1 MTVVPREPHAAR
13 TIRQRTLSSPQ
24 VWYAGGVFLI
34 LAMAALRLASAFFL
48 PVFASALLALLLAP
62 PVRWL
67 TKRRVPIG
75 LAAGIVILAMVGVVG
90 MTLFTLARPAAAWIS
105 RAPETMEQAQEKI
118 QKVIAPIYSLQ
129 ATAAKVQQ
137 VTASPVSGEK
147 PKTQVEVA
155 PAGMLSRVSGTTIG
169 VFGAVST
176 VLFLTFFLLAA
187 GERFSEKLSDIMP
200 ERHRRETIAALRD
213 MQSQM
218 STYLST
224 SVLIRSGL
232 GLATWGVLKLVG
244 LPNPGLWGAT
254 AAVLNF
260 IPYLG
265 SLAMLIIIAVASLVT
280 FDDTHHVLLAVG
292 GFFIVSILEGNVV
305 TPMLLGHRLPL
316 NAVAIFVGLLFW
328 GWIWGI
334 TGAVL
339 AVPLMVMIKVISD
352 RVKALEPL
360 GVILGS

>member
-1 MTVVPREPHAAR
+1 MTVTPRSPRAPHTLR
-13 TIRQRTLSSPQ
+13 PRTLTHPEI
-24 VWYAGGVFLI
+24 WFAAGIFLI

-48 PVFASALLALLLAP
+48 PVAASALMSLLLAP
-62 PVRWL
+62 LVRWL
-67 TKRRVPIG
+67 SRRGVPG
-75 LAAGIVILAMVGVVG
+75 GVAAGLVLLGLVVVAG
-90 MTLFTLARPAAAWIS
+90 GTLFTLARPAAAWLG
-105 RAPETMEQAQEKI
+105 RAPATMEQAQEKI

-129 ATAAKVQQ
+129 RTAAKVQE
-137 VTASPVSGEK
+137 VTAAPTGKVRTE
-147 PKTQVEVA
+147 VEVA

-187 GERFSEKLSDIMP
+187 GERFSEKLGDIMP
-200 ERHRRETIAALRD
+200 ERHRREMIGALRD
-213 MQSQM
+213 MQAQM

-224 SVLIRSGL
+224 SVLIRTGL
-232 GLATWGVLKLVG
+232 GLATWGALKLIG
-244 LPNPGLWGAT
+244 LPNPALWGVM

-265 SLAMLIIIAVASLVT
+265 SLVMLLIIAVASLVT
-280 FDDTHHVLLAVG
+280 FDDTEHVLLAVG
-292 GFFIVSILEGNVV
+292 AFFLISLLEGNVV

-339 AVPLMVMIKVISD
+339 AVPLMVMIKVIAD
-352 RVKALEPL
+352 RVKVLEPL
-360 GVILGS
+360 GVLLGS